1 MFYEFTYDGY
11 LLRVSSVN
19 GGVDEAL
26 TQSSGQVVV
35 VGTSIPANGLDLLVN
50 ELVGKVVQ
58 TLADFLILG
67 KDGLDGGNGVENLVP
82 HVSVGLLAETLDE
95 SQQGSSGTITGSG
108 KGGSGTDGADLVLRR
123 QLIGLSSQLGQAR
136 RRVVDAEEAV
146 GVAVELVEVVVNVAD
161 GLLLLGQELVRDT
174 SLALLAFKSKRNPP
188 GGGVVLRL
196 DITSGQEARLLDRD
210 LSRLFGNSHDGMTN
224 LADPRLHE
232 LVDVLARS
240 LAKGIPQS
248 DSLGVTVGVGLEV
261 LGNSLEESLLAQVVG
276 QHADRRASLEV
287 ANVVEDLV
295 DVQGVT
301 DGDVNGVTGTDTV
314 EREGSLHTLVDKLRP
329 HLPVRVHVVNSIPT
343 SPGSETF
350 VEPELIPP
358 VHGYQVAEPLVSK
371 FVRDNVG
378 NVVLEA
384 RRSSGLIVEDTSGSV
399 SDETPVLHGSVCEFV
414 DREQVRLGER
424 VLNLENIGE
433 EVNDLGGVLNSPLSL
448 VLETAG
454 SVNADGQLLAVV
466 LALSVTLN
474 VLEITQSP
482 GQEISAHDGS
492 ALKGHDLPALLAG
505 LGLLDRHV
513 AEDDLVDGDLNV
525 EVERSLQVG
534 LVKAREGSTSIGRLE
549 LCAEHVVELVVE
561 GDRRSRVN
569 LGLVL
574 AAVETSHV
582 VVDDAVK
589 LNDDASLLG
598 HRNLLVELDASTLSL
613 LIVADIARGE
623 GLLRL
628 CVVDGDL
635 GLANLDLEGVEDD
648 LGGRLDDF
656 ALDSIRR
663 QFLDSD

>member
-1 MFYEFTYDGY
+1 M
-11 LLRVSSVN
+11 
-19 GGVDEAL
+19 DETL
-26 TQSSGQVVV
+26 TQSGGQVVV

-50 ELVGKVVQ
+50 ELVGEVVE
-58 TLADFLILG
+58 TLSDFLILS
-67 KDGLDGGNGVENLVP
+67 KNGLDSGNGVENLVP

-95 SQQGSSGTITGSG
+95 RQQGSGGTITSSG
-108 KGGSGTDGADLVLRR
+108 KSGSGTDGADLVLRR

-161 GLLLLGQELVRDT
+161 GLFLLGQELVRNT
-174 SLALLAFKSKRNPP
+174 SLALLALKSKRNPP
-188 GGGVVLRL
+188 GSGVVVRL

-210 LSRLFGNSHDGMTN
+210 LSRLFGNSHNGVTN

-232 LVDVLARS
+232 LVDVLAGS
-240 LAKGIPQS
+240 LAEGIPQS
-248 DSLGVTVGVGLEV
+248 DGLGVTVSIGLEV
-261 LGNSLEESLLAQVVG
+261 LGNSFEESLLAQVVG
-276 QHADRRASLEV
+276 QHADSRASLEI

-295 DVQGVT
+295 DVKSVP
-301 DGDVNGVTGTDTV
+301 DGDVNGVTGTDAV
-314 EREGSLHTLVDKLRP
+314 ESEGSLHTLVDKLRP

-343 SPGSETF
+343 GPGSETL
-350 VEPELIPP
+350 VQPELIPP
-358 VHGYQVAEPLVSK
+358 VHGDQVAEPLVSK

-384 RRSSGLIVEDTSGSV
+384 RRSSGFIVEDTSGSV

-414 DREQVRLGER
+414 NSEQVGLGER
-424 VLNLENIGE
+424 VLNLENVGE
-433 EVNDLGGVLNSPLSL
+433 EVNDLGGVFNSPFSL
-448 VLETAG
+448 VLETAS

-466 LALSVTLN
+466 LALSETLN
-474 VLEITQSP
+474 VLEITESP
-482 GQEISAHDGS
+482 GQEVGAHDGS

-505 LGLLDRHV
+505 LGVLDRHV

-525 EVERSLQVG
+525 KVEGSLQVG
-534 LVKAREGSTSIGRLE
+534 LVKARESSTSIGRLE

-561 GDRRSRVN
+561 GDGGSRVN

-589 LNDDASLLG
+589 LNDYVGLLG
-598 HRNLLVELDASTLSL
+598 DGDLLVELDGGALGL
-613 LIVADIARGE
+613 FIVADTAGSE

-635 GLANLDLEGVEDD
+635 CLANLDLEGVEDD
-648 LGGRLDDF
+648 LGGGLDDF
-656 ALDSIRR
+656 ALDSTRCQLFQTLIESCRVDA
-663 QFLDSD
+663 LT